1 MYLKILTPIHICS
14 KTRGKLMINGNIT
27 LHQFEQ
33 NKRTHPF
40 GSAEIADKGIYM
52 YI

>member
-1 MYLKILTPIHICS
+1 
-14 KTRGKLMINGNIT
+14 MINGNIT

-52 YI
+52 YIQDQCNYMGEETGGSG